1 MGVHTPAAAAAA
13 LHIPLINGGGDI
25 SVAEALNFQG
35 VLITAEVDCE
45 SKFHTFYETHMT
57 TEVAADALG
66 EE

>member
-35 VLITAEVDCE
+35 VLITA
-45 SKFHTFYETHMT
+45 
-57 TEVAADALG
+57 G
-66 EE
+66 EGHISPWRNLLCVQNGYVTPQT